1 MIRTAACLA
10 LFVAAS
16 ASAQDNGLR
25 ETMRPLDYLVGQW
38 EGPAWYVGRDGARVD
53 VLQTEDVYAA
63 AGGHVIVVQG
73 TGYALD
79 ADGAPGEATYNAFGV
94 VSRDPETGGYLI
106 DAFNEGRH
114 IRTDLVPTED
124 GFEWGFEA
132 GGRSVRYVMRLDEE
146 GRWVETGSVM
156 TGPDRWMDFV
166 QMTLSRV
173 GE

>member
-1 MIRTAACLA
+1 MTRFAVFLA
-10 LFVAAS
+10 LLVAAP
-16 ASAQDNGLR
+16 AGAQEDDLR
-25 ETMRPLDYLVGQW
+25 DTMRPLEYLVGQW
-38 EGPAWYVGRDGARVD
+38 EGPAWYVGRDGARVE
-53 VLQTEDVYAA
+53 VLQTEDVYSA

-79 ADGAPGEATYNAFGV
+79 AEGAPGEAIYNAFGV
-94 VSRDPETGGYLI
+94 VSNDPETGGYFI
-106 DAFNEGRH
+106 DAYNEGRH
-114 IRTDLVPTED
+114 IRTDLELTED

-132 GGRSVRYVMRLDEE
+132 GGRRVRYVMIVDEE